1 MEALCRVVDGDLA
14 KIENAR
20 LEGLDAKDYN
30 IVKVFRS
37 DGDRQVS
44 LVFLLKA
51 WPTCLSLQQS
61 QVICNLC
68 HPVDDTIHADIS
80 AVGNDDMSRLVHM
93 TSTIHR
99 ENLERVVGLNLVS
112 TN

>member
-44 LVFLLKA
+44 LVYLLKA
-51 WPTCLSLQQS
+51 WPTCLSLQPS
-61 QVICNLC
+61 QVICNIC
-68 HPVDDTIHADIS
+68 HPVDGIIHADTP

-93 TSTIHR
+93 TSTLHR
-99 ENLERVVGLNLVS
+99 ENLERAVGLNLVS

>member
-37 DGDRQVS
+37 DGARQVS
-44 LVFLLKA
+44 QVYLLKA
-51 WPTCLSLQQS
+51 YMLIRSNFP
-61 QVICNLC
+61 
-68 HPVDDTIHADIS
+68 
-80 AVGNDDMSRLVHM
+80 GNM
-93 TSTIHR
+93 
-99 ENLERVVGLNLVS
+99 
-112 TN
+112 